1 MQLERSH
8 VVDSGAQLASWQT
21 NMVACNAWRIRSAAD
36 MKLHAIGLRKPERCV
51 IAIGVSTRGCRSCF
65 HTAAFVLS

>member
-36 MKLHAIGLRKPERCV
+36 MKLHAIGLRKPE
-51 IAIGVSTRGCRSCF
+51 
-65 HTAAFVLS
+65 